1 MFGSIPK
8 FAHMKKGNYY
18 RMENKTGLGNGILML
33 MLFCFPTLGTA
44 QEMDAVNAA
53 TLQTAYV
60 PTQPDSLFIYWK
72 EKRLAYQQ
80 SGNTKGEAMS
90 IQQMGE
96 VLYQMGNYATAIEQL
111 LVAEKMYRA
120 QNDQEAL
127 ATNINLLGT
136 VYYYNQQ
143 PKLAASQFSEALR
156 LFSLLKNDGG
166 IAQTYAAIGHMYEKR
181 KMYDSA
187 FYYQQTA
194 LIYANK
200 IGSIAAQAK
209 IYENIGSIYEDRS
222 QFDSAKFYFE
232 KSLLLYQQNQ
242 DVLSSI
248 EVINNLGDVYQK
260 SGDYQRGLYYAKQA
274 MLLAQ
279 QNKAM
284 YQLQS
289 AYRDMGQNFAMMQ
302 QHDSAYQYLE
312 KSRALVQQIYAA
324 ENGQQIALQQTM
336 YDTEKKNAEITRLQA
351 DKKVT
356 STIIVAAVLL
366 LIVLSL
372 LGIVAFSRQKLKIK
386 NEQSINETNQKI
398 FDTEKGLMESE
409 LQRQQLQEE
418 NLQQQLEIKSSQLS
432 SHILHLIQKNEVME
446 EIKTGLTEI
455 IHDDKRDQKKQL
467 RQLLQKINFSF
478 SQDSY
483 WEQFR
488 LIFDQV
494 HTSFFTNLTQQF
506 PSLTAS
512 ELKLLSLIKMNLSTG
527 DIATLLGITQDSLR
541 VNRYR
546 LKKKL
551 GLEQG
556 ASLTAFIQAM

>member
-1 MFGSIPK
+1 VWCIPQSVVY
-8 FAHMKKGNYY
+8 H
-18 RMENKTGLGNGILML
+18 LGGG
-33 MLFCFPTLGTA
+33 TL
-44 QEMDAVNAA
+44 EYESPRKVFLNFRN
-53 TLQTAYV
+53 
-60 PTQPDSLFIYWK
+60 S
-72 EKRLAYQQ
+72 
-80 SGNTKGEAMS
+80 
-90 IQQMGE
+90 
-96 VLYQMGNYATAIEQL
+96 
-111 LVAEKMYRA
+111 
-120 QNDQEAL
+120 
-127 ATNINLLGT
+127 
-136 VYYYNQQ
+136 
-143 PKLAASQFSEALR
+143 

-372 LGIVAFSRQKLKIK
+372 LGIVAFSRQKFKIK